1 MLRKVVERKESQSF
15 PLLQADYEIIKD
27 IRRKHSLVKDK
38 KGKVIEPVHRREFRR
53 CYRPSISTEECKV
66 LRFYYTSKKDFVK
79 ALKKYHNSNPDQ
91 RVKYMQVG
99 YVNVNLRLCR
109 RCHDAQK
116 MLKTDLYFVNILDDS
131 SHIRE
136 TLCHGCLGAII
147 NESNVGENIGP
158 DKKSECTVHLMHKNS
173 LGRKTATNFQ

>member
-1 MLRKVVERKESQSF
+1 MLRKVIERKESQSF
-15 PLLQADYEIIKD
+15 PLLQTDYEIIKD
-27 IRRKHSLVKDK
+27 IRRKHSLCRDK
-38 KGKVIEPVHRREFRR
+38 KGKIIQPVHRREFRR
-53 CYRPSISTEECKV
+53 YYRPSISTEECKV

-79 ALKKYHNSNPDQ
+79 ALKKYHNSNQDQ

-99 YVNVNLRLCR
+99 YVNVNLRLCS

-116 MLKTDLYFVNILDDS
+116 MLETDLYFVNILDDS

-147 NESNVGENIGP
+147 KESNFDENNDVGKEN
-158 DKKSECTVHLMHKNS
+158 ECTVH
-173 LGRKTATNFQ
+173 